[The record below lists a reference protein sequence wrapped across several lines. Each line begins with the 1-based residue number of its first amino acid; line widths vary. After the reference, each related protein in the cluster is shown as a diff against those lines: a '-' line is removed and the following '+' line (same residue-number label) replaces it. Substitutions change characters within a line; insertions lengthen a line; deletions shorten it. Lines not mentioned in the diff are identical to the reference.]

1 MKRFFLFCLM
11 MGGVATAQTPEQV
24 LPSTP
29 IFATAV
35 AENTPQQ
42 PEATKTAKALVLPS
56 LATQNTSGFAV
67 GATSVNSGVSPT
79 GAFTYEVPIAVPPG
93 VQDVQPNIAL
103 SYNSQSG
110 NGLAGWGWNISGLS
124 TISRVGSTLHHDGV
138 VDAVDFDG
146 LDRFALDGQRLIV
159 TSGTYGKPGA
169 VYTTENYANIKI
181 TSIGTHPKGSNYGP
195 KIFVAHY
202 PDGSKAY
209 YGYSSLVF
217 YNGRIRNASSN
228 IEWVI
233 TKWVDAQGN
242 QIHYSYAFSDTT
254 GGTLRVTKIAY
265 GDNEVIF
272 HYKNRSRHE
281 TSFVGGQYA
290 TRKNILSYIE
300 VKCQGRPY
308 RKYTL
313 SHQTTSLGYQKVTQL
328 QETDRSG
335 AKRMPVVFRYQSN
348 NTQSSIESNNMPTA
362 FNPGIQHKKTE
373 LLTGNLNRDANL
385 DFVAYN
391 KDRKD
396 SLHIY
401 TGAFTTPKP
410 GKSEIARTVK
420 MPKFDEAFTASVKN
434 GNGGMD
440 AFQRVVTVEEKI
452 VNHRA
457 VVSFK
462 VFGEMP
468 NDEDDKITIDYTKT
482 WNAAANT
489 KYFCNDTP
497 YLEEDELVE
506 EPPIKTNSYKIP
518 KTYISGDFNG
528 DGLTDVL
535 AIQKSYT
542 RTSCSTSG
550 GDCDDDR
557 RIPYSYDDGYSP
569 RRVEDCGCQ
578 CNYYPISGGST
589 YLINLDRNTSQTSYG
604 IGNIPNF
611 SSNDRLLA
619 ADFNGDGKTDLWHMS
634 DKNLKI
640 YSVTNNRLT
649 KIGERSND
657 NRIKTYL
664 PMLLGD
670 YNGDGKID
678 FLTPKAEVG
687 TKTWHTFISTGNGF
701 WEYTRELPFAF
712 QQSTETNS
720 AHPSQY
726 YYIPQDFN
734 QDGKTDII
742 KHSIERSLS
751 YDYDISWYS
760 SERIELFENNGNGI
774 FNKTA
779 NFFDRETEYYESTKL
794 IRPGIPVITGINTHN
809 KKMQY
814 ALLSGSNV
822 KRYEID
828 TPHKANMRLRA
839 VTNHGVQTQIDYAGL
854 DAKENASVYQR
865 ANGLQY
871 PFVHINHAPG
881 MELVSK
887 LTQSVKKSFDPN
899 DKGHIRTQ
907 QFKYKGAVSHM
918 HGLGFMGFTGLA
930 RSNLY
935 GDNVAALWT
944 VSKQDPKLR
953 GATTEQWTDPSYAFN
968 RNCYISKTVTGYH
981 TELRPNRVYVSVPKH
996 MATHNN
1002 LTGVLH
1008 ERFFTYDRYFN
1019 LETEREKTEGLDK
1032 TTTYRYYNN
1041 PSPTDAN
1048 YHIGRLRWE
1057 KTLAKVPGAADFWT
1071 EKDYSYHNNLLQ
1083 TEKARAN
1090 GSNWRSTTYT
1100 YTHHGNVE
1108 TKTLSVPGKP
1118 ARAERFTYYPNG
1130 RDLKTHTDVLGLTTS
1145 YEYHPCGALKKET
1158 DPYGNSTHYTYDGWN
1173 RLDKTTNYLGRVT
1186 EVTYAHRTYG
1196 GVVKTINHPN
1206 TAADTR
1212 TYYNALGWIDELH
1225 TQVSSS
1231 QWSKVYYHR
1240 DVAGRVRRES
1250 VPDFNRAKKWNVT
1263 EYDLYGRIALLQ
1275 EATGRTIHTD
1285 YDGLRTQV
1293 SDGTKTATTTK
1304 NALDQIVELADPGG
1318 TIRYAY
1324 HPNGE
1329 LRQADYGGYVVST
1342 EIDNWGRKSK
1352 LIDPTAGTFS
1362 YTHNDW
1368 GELVE
1373 ETAPKGKTVYKYDAY
1388 GRITHK
1394 EWTGSLTNMKTT
1406 YVYTP
1411 DTKLLD
1417 YVNTTDSQ
1425 NNTTH
1430 RITYTYDAYKRI
1442 KKLHEAGTHANF
1454 SKTINYDYYGRVYME
1469 GLHATDNKSK
1479 KTYNTNVVYSYDV
1492 TGSTDKL
1499 SYRGY
1504 SQYEL
1509 WRATER
1515 NALGQVTKS
1524 KTGNGFTQTKTID
1537 DFGFVSRVR
1546 DYKSG
1551 ASAAKH
1557 YALNLSY
1564 TFDRQRGLLMARS
1577 DHLLGIENQQFV
1589 YDNMDR
1595 LTEAH
1600 HDRNNQTRTRT
1611 RGYDPRGR
1619 LTQDT
1624 FMGINLTYGS
1634 GNDRYRLTGA
1644 ELNPNGVAYYNKH
1657 NNRKLTYNADR
1668 KPVEVH
1674 DVGNG
1679 RITFNYSHDGHRQE
1693 VWYGGEDTDKTQRNY
1708 HKTYSRIA
1716 PIELVRDTENN
1727 TQKFLTYL
1735 GGDAYT
1741 APVVHVQDNANN
1753 SPNGHH
1759 YLHRDYLGSILAV
1772 SNNSGE
1778 VIERAHFGAWGDETD
1793 VQYRSGVT
1801 TTKRSDSLTGR
1812 GFTGHEH
1819 FTEVGL
1825 IHMNGRMYDA
1835 QQGRFLSPDNHIQDP
1850 FNTQN
1855 FNRYGY
1861 VLNNPLSLTDP
1872 SGEFIFSAIIGALI
1886 GVVVN
1891 GINNSINGQGFFKGW
1906 GKAALFGAISGTVAF
1921 GIGEAALGIKG
1932 TFLSTGIGSISNAA
1946 AFQFVAHGA
1955 LGGFM
1960 TMAQGGKFGAGFLS
1974 GGFGSAFGGKVG
1986 KWLTNARDLP
1996 KFIGTTIAGGIS
2008 GGVGSRLA
2016 GGKFWDGFRN
2026 GAISAGLNHAAHSL
2040 RQRLQN
2046 SIKVNGKELNPGKYE
2061 LSNRKLRLAIKKLY
2075 MGLIDEVGH
2084 SNFDFEVTGG
2094 DRYGVIIDGE
2104 NHNLSS
2110 TNNQTVTTGKY
2121 SAHNIEK
2128 GARAVDLR
2136 IGISYKIVEPIANS
2150 FGLHYQ
2156 SGYYPHNYSD
2166 GHHHLYLLNYKKNWA
2181 INN

>member
-24 LPSTP
+24 LSSTP
-29 IFATAV
+29 IYATAV
-35 AENTPQQ
+35 AESNSQLSAATETTHALALPAVVPQN
-42 PEATKTAKALVLPS
+42 AS
-56 LATQNTSGFAV
+56 SYAV
-67 GATSVNSGVSPT
+67 GATPVNSGVSPS

-93 VQDVQPNIAL
+93 VQDVQPNITL
-103 SYNSQSG
+103 TYNSQSG

-124 TISRVGSTLHHDGV
+124 TISRVGSTLHHDSV

-159 TSGTYGKPGA
+159 TSGTYGKPEA

-181 TSIGTHPKGSNYGP
+181 TSYGTHPKGGNYGP
-195 KIFVAHY
+195 KTFVVHY
-202 PDGSKAY
+202 PDGSRAY
-209 YGYSSLVF
+209 YGYHKVYYEGIDDIPINQNPVKVTSSSVL
-217 YNGRIRNASSN
+217 
-228 IEWVI
+228 EWVI
-233 TKWVDAQGN
+233 THWVDAQGN
-242 QIHYSYAFSDTT
+242 QMHYSYAFSDTT
-254 GGTLRVTKIAY
+254 RGTLRVTKIAY
-265 GDNEVIF
+265 GGNEVIF

-300 VKCQGRPY
+300 VKSQGDPY

-313 SHQTTSLGYQKVTQL
+313 SHQTTSLGYQKITQL
-328 QETDRSG
+328 QETDRIG
-335 AKRMPVVFRYQSN
+335 AKRMPVVFSYESDTSQSR
-348 NTQSSIESNNMPTA
+348 IESNDMTTA

-373 LLTGNLNRDANL
+373 LLTGNLNRDADL

-482 WNAAANT
+482 WNATANT

-497 YLEEDELVE
+497 YLEDDELVE
-506 EPPIKTNSYKIP
+506 EPSIKAESYKIP

-535 AIQKSYT
+535 AIQKRYT
-542 RTSCSTSG
+542 TTTCSTAS

-557 RIPYSYDDGYSP
+557 RIAYSYDDSYSP

-604 IGNIPNF
+604 VGNIPNF

-619 ADFNGDGKTDLWHMS
+619 ADFNGDGKTDLWHIS
-634 DKNLKI
+634 DKNLRI
-640 YSVTNNRLT
+640 YSVTNKRLT
-649 KIGERSND
+649 KIGERTND
-657 NRIKTYL
+657 EHIRTYL
-664 PMLLGD
+664 PTLLGD
-670 YNGDGKID
+670 YNGDGKTD
-678 FLTPKAEVG
+678 FLTPKAENG
-687 TKTWHTFISTGNGF
+687 TKQWYMFTSTGSGF
-701 WEYTRELPFAF
+701 WKYTRDLPFAF
-712 QQSTETNS
+712 TTPVERDNYY
-720 AHPSQY
+720 SQDH
-726 YYIPQDFN
+726 YIPQDFN

-742 KHSIERSLS
+742 VHEIRYGFGDPRVEVE
-751 YDYDISWYS
+751 IGYS
-760 SERIELFENNGNGI
+760 FGENMELFENIGPDK
-774 FNKTA
+774 FKLTA
-779 NFFDRETEYYESTKL
+779 NFGNVDIYSEDNPYKL
-794 IRPGIPVITGINTHN
+794 INHAIPVFAGINTRN
-809 KKMQY
+809 KKIQY
-814 ALLSGSNV
+814 AVLSRNLV
-822 KRYEID
+822 KRYDIS

-839 VTNHGVQTQIDYAGL
+839 ITNHGVQTKIDYAGL
-854 DAKENASVYQR
+854 DATDYGSIYQR
-865 ANGLQY
+865 DTGLQY

-887 LTQSVKKSFDPN
+887 LTQSIQ
-899 DKGHIRTQ
+899 GHTRTQ

-918 HGLGFMGFTGLA
+918 RGLGFMGFTGLA
-930 RSNLY
+930 RSNRY

-944 VSKQDPKLR
+944 VSKQDPTLR
-953 GATTEQWTDPSYAFN
+953 GATTEQWTDPSYAFT

-981 TELRPNRVYVSVPKH
+981 TELRPNKVYVSVPKH

-1008 ERFFTYDRYFN
+1008 ERFFTYDSYFN

-1032 TTTYRYYNN
+1032 ITTYRYYNN
-1041 PSPTDAN
+1041 TVPIDADF
-1048 YHIGRLRWE
+1048 HVGRLRWE
-1057 KTLAKVPGAADFWT
+1057 KTVAKVSGAADFWT
-1071 EKDYSYHNNLLQ
+1071 EKEYSYQNNLLE
-1083 TEKARAN
+1083 TEKVRAN
-1090 GSNWRSTTYT
+1090 NSNWRSTTYT
-1100 YTHHGNVE
+1100 YTDHGNVE
-1108 TKTLSVPGKP
+1108 TKTLSVPDKP
-1118 ARAERFTYYPNG
+1118 TRTESFTYYPNG
-1130 RDLKTHTDVLGLTTS
+1130 RDLRTHTDVLGLTTS
-1145 YEYHPCGALKKET
+1145 YEYYPYGALKKET
-1158 DPYGNSTHYTYDGWN
+1158 DPYGNSTLYTYDGWN
-1173 RLDKTTNYLGRVT
+1173 RLHKTTNYLGRVT
-1186 EVTYAHRTYG
+1186 EVTYASRSYG
-1196 GVVKTINHPN
+1196 GVLKTINHPY

-1212 TYYNALGWIDELH
+1212 TYYNALGWIDEVH

-1231 QWSKVYYHR
+1231 QWSKVYYQR

-1250 VPDFNRAKKWNVT
+1250 VPDFYYPKKWNVT

-1275 EATGRTIHTD
+1275 EATGRTIKTD

-1324 HPNGE
+1324 HANGE

-1342 EIDNWGRKSK
+1342 EIDNWGRKNK
-1352 LIDPTAGTFS
+1352 LIDPTAGTFG
-1362 YTHNDW
+1362 YIHNDW
-1368 GELVE
+1368 GELLE
-1373 ETAPKGKTVYKYDAY
+1373 ETAPKGKTVYQYDTY
-1388 GRITHK
+1388 GRMTQK
-1394 EWTGSLTNMKTT
+1394 DWTGSLTNMKTT

-1425 NNTTH
+1425 NSTTH
-1430 RITYTYDAYKRI
+1430 RITYTYDEYKRI

-1454 SKTINYDYYGRVYME
+1454 AKDMRYDYYGRVYSE
-1469 GLHATDNKSK
+1469 QLYATDNKSN
-1479 KTYNTNVVYSYDV
+1479 KTYSTNIIYSYDT

-1524 KTGNGFTQTKTID
+1524 KTANGFAKTKTID
-1537 DFGFVSRVR
+1537 EFGFITGIT
-1546 DYKSG
+1546 DQKG
-1551 ASAAKH
+1551 TATNQK
-1557 YALNLSY
+1557 ALNLSY
-1564 TFDRQRGLLMARS
+1564 NFDVARGLLMARS
-1577 DHLLGIENQQFV
+1577 DHLLGIQNQQFV
-1589 YDNMDR
+1589 YDDMDR

-1600 HDRNNQTRTRT
+1600 RDTNNLTRTRT

-1619 LTQDT
+1619 LTQDST
-1624 FMGINLTYGS
+1624 MGINLTYGS
-1634 GNDRYRLTGA
+1634 GNDRYRLMGA
-1644 ELNPNGVAYYNKH
+1644 ELNPNGVGYYNKH
-1657 NNRKLTYNADR
+1657 KDRKLTYNADR

-1693 VWYGGEDTDKTQRNY
+1693 VWYGGEDEDKTKRKY

-1735 GGDAYT
+1735 GGDAYS
-1741 APVVHVQDNANN
+1741 APVVHVKDTRAN

-1772 SNNSGE
+1772 SNSAGE
-1778 VIERAHFGAWGDETD
+1778 VIERAHFGAWGD
-1793 VQYRSGVT
+1793 VAIVSSSAGSSGGTEPVEVLT
-1801 TTKRSDSLTGR
+1801 GQKAATAFADTLTGR

-1825 IHMNGRMYDA
+1825 VHMNGRMYDA

-1850 FNTQN
+1850 FNTQF

-1861 VLNNPLSLTDP
+1861 ALHNPLLHTDP
-1872 SGEFIFSAIIGALI
+1872 SGEILPFLIAAFIGGAAISAAIYSVQALI
-1886 GVVVN
+1886 EGN
-1891 GINNSINGQGFFKGW
+1891 WSWSGFGL
-1906 GKAALFGAISGTVAF
+1906 AALQGGIQGLGTAF
-1921 GIGEAALGIKG
+1921 GPLG
-1932 TFLSTGIGSISNAA
+1932 
-1946 AFQFVAHGA
+1946 
-1955 LGGFM
+1955 
-1960 TMAQGGKFGAGFLS
+1960 
-1974 GGFGSAFGGKVG
+1974 
-1986 KWLTNARDLP
+1986 
-1996 KFIGTTIAGGIS
+1996 TIAGGMLSAAAGTAINGGSWSDIGKSAFIGGASAFVGGQFAKGAGKLFNKVKINGIKFGPKSLIS
-2008 GGVGSRLA
+2008 KLARGAIGGAA
-2016 GGKFWDGFRN
+2016 GGYGGGLTVGLIETGSFKKAHEYGLQGGKQGLKTGTITAGSMAVLEAQKGGYNLWSGKEKSNRQTTVLGKSGTYEKFADEIDANKFEVPEEEWNAMTNKQRWRKNKRFLRNAMWRGDKFLLSNPVNNSTYNGYFRKEIDFLTRN
-2026 GAISAGLNHAAHSL
+2026 GFSL
-2040 RQRLQN
+2040 
-2046 SIKVNGKELNPGKYE
+2046 K
-2061 LSNRKLRLAIKKLY
+2061 SNKMIY
-2075 MGLIDEVGH
+2075 
-2084 SNFDFEVTGG
+2084 G
-2094 DRYGVIIDGE
+2094 D
-2104 NHNLSS
+2104 
-2110 TNNQTVTTGKY
+2110 
-2121 SAHNIEK
+2121 
-2128 GARAVDLR
+2128 
-2136 IGISYKIVEPIANS
+2136 
-2150 FGLHYQ
+2150 
-2156 SGYYPHNYSD
+2156 
-2166 GHHHLYLLNYKKNWA
+2166 
-2181 INN
+2181 